1 MVKKRVLDD
10 KIKALATLR
19 KKMDSDWK
27 DLERLGKTVNE
38 KTKLKFEDALKK
50 CSDDYTQFKNAKQD
64 LEALEDDQEKNFE
77 KKKNSELE
85 LCKKSMEFLLA
96 QMEMASEKEVELGHE
111 IADNIKDVIQDIKK
125 RNLKVDDEEEESDE
139 ENEDDEEDETEPLSE
154 NRTNN
159 ESKDEVTENIEEGE
173 SDEDKS
179 EYTEYTEYQDPE
191 NEYSTLSKT
200 NQSKANQEA
209 NQEQYIVLDDFKTDL
224 RGDLDIHKGEVLTI
238 ILKRED
244 GWWSCKNARGEQG
257 LVPSNYLKLKV
268 SAETKAADE
277 EADDEAEYDSEEY
290 EEEEDDEEED
300 YSDMEDEE
308 DSKEDE
314 NEVSTVSEKQDKE
327 DTEKSP
333 RSNLK
338 GWGSLRK
345 QLHKRTEA
353 DIVAAL
359 GGGPSGFRPST
370 TAKLLHSENS
380 SHSYVKALHPQIS
393 DSGFQMRDLFWD
405 SKTSSL
411 KPRETKALRTFRLL
425 IAKNVP
431 LPAEGVQVLCRYANI
446 CLFDGNS
453 IQSNIMT
460 VKATWNESDPK
471 TWRFTPKTS
480 GLIPTLLEGYGFFR
494 FPSYI
499 INLGL
504 LVELNVAY
512 HRPKSGEKG
521 DMSCGRVYLKL
532 CSDYGSSLAIGNKEF
547 EIEIQGGTPFEK
559 DVALDATATGDTSLT
574 GSNTLRS
581 LMSTKRQITLSLKM
595 GELSKEE
602 KQMASYLPVYI
613 VMPVTSLQF
622 TMFYRQILAQEL
634 LGGGKERSVI
644 KPISSPFL
652 ANFPVAM
659 DTPDLIDLLRSE
671 WMELAKNMKR
681 AEKKNPVFL
690 RNSFHTLFLQTVY
703 PIMYSYALPK
713 FALNDQESQSE
724 RWRLINELAADT
736 KKHPIATSV
745 TIQYKPFLLQET
757 VVDVINPYIAS
768 QVAVA

>member
-209 NQEQYIVLDDFKTDL
+209 N
-224 RGDLDIHKGEVLTI
+224 
-238 ILKRED
+238 
-244 GWWSCKNARGEQG
+244 
-257 LVPSNYLKLKV
+257 LKV